1 MFIDKVKVLFP
12 KITYLSM
19 LGNTACPNQLIDM
32 SKDEY
37 DYSRYRK
44 YVLHRLKTLKFLD
57 CYEVTAQEREMMSED
72 NLFFDVV
79 KLNVSSLPNNSPENY
94 NDLDYQYTPL
104 PNKNSDETEE
114 NGPQGKF

>member
-1 MFIDKVKVLFP
+1 MFTDKVKALFP

-44 YVLHRLKTLKFLD
+44 YVLHRLRTLKFLD
-57 CYEVTAQEREMMSED
+57 CYEVTAQEREMVSQD

-79 KLNVSSLPNNSPENY
+79 KLNVSSLPNDSPE
-94 NDLDYQYTPL
+94 LDYQYSPL
-104 PNKNSDETEE
+104 PNQKSEE
-114 NGPQGKF
+114 AEQNVTPQGRF